1 MPCVWTDLSITVNGE
16 SLFLD
21 NSGALFWAA
30 QGTLGFADLHL
41 EKGSS
46 YARGRQFLP
55 PYDTEATLLRMAAA
69 VRRFP
74 PRRIIALGDSS
85 PDPHAADRLSVNA
98 RGMLKA
104 LAGEFIWIS
113 GNHDPKP
120 PSWLGGIV
128 TAE

>member
-55 PYDTEATLLRMAAA
+55 PYDTDATLLRMAAA
-69 VRRFP
+69 VRRFQA
-74 PRRIIALGDSS
+74 RRIIALGDSFHD
-85 PDPHAADRLSVNA
+85 PDAADRLSADA
-98 RGMLKA
+98 RAMLKA
-104 LAGEFIWIS
+104 LTSDFIWIS

-120 PSWLGGIV
+120 PAW
-128 TAE
+128 